1 MAPHLSKVLIF
12 LFLLTRS
19 FSTIAREP
27 EDNFSFSPR
36 LQIAY
41 FEIQKLKLDH
51 AREVIDQERRLNPS
65 NGFVAYLDNYAD
77 LHYLLI
83 SEDKKKYTELLPKED
98 FRLNTLEAMPL
109 SSPYQRLL
117 RADIHLHWAFAKMKF
132 GNEVSACWNVIKA
145 YKLLEENRAKF
156 PGFTPTLKSLGLLH
170 ILIGAVPD
178 KYSWVT
184 KILGLKGNI
193 EQGIA
198 EIRQVS
204 EQQEGIFR
212 QEAQLIDLLVHA
224 YTLQLAPE
232 KYRELKQLPVKNPDN
247 LLLHFFTTSILIKEA
262 KSEEALAVLNKA
274 PHGPEYLPFPFL
286 DLMRADILVQKGD
299 YDKATTAYLRF
310 QKNHKGANFIKDTNF
325 KLFLCKWLDNG
336 DDKTGEIYLNKIS
349 KSGSTVV
356 EADQYAQKFAEDFKA
371 RKISESQKVLFKA
384 RFANDGGYLNEAI
397 ELLQDYT
404 ENSFHSLNE
413 KAEFNYRKGRIYQ
426 KVPQVDKAIPYFERA
441 VELVHTNN
449 LYFGPAAALQLGYIY
464 REKKQKDKAAVYFKK
479 ALTYKKYEYKN
490 SIDNKARAA
499 LTEMGKQ

>member
-1 MAPHLSKVLIF
+1 M
-12 LFLLTRS
+12 
-19 FSTIAREP
+19 AREP
-27 EDNFSFSPR
+27 EDNFNFSSR

-51 AREVIDQERRLNPS
+51 ARELIDQERRLNPS
-65 NGFVAYLDNYAD
+65 NGFIAYLDNYAD

-98 FRLNTLEAMPL
+98 YRLNTLEAMPAT
-109 SSPYQRLL
+109 SPYQRLL
-117 RADIHLHWAFAKMKF
+117 RADVHLHWAFAKMKF

-145 YKLLEENRAKF
+145 YKLLEENHAKF
-156 PGFTPTLKSLGLLH
+156 PSFTPTLKSLGMLH
-170 ILIGAVPD
+170 ILIGSVPD

-184 KILGLKGNI
+184 KILGMKGNI
-193 EQGIA
+193 AQGIA

-204 EQQEGIFR
+204 EQPESIFR

-224 YTLQLAPE
+224 YTLQLTPE
-232 KYRELKQLPVKNPDN
+232 KYRELKQLPIKNPDN

-274 PHGPEYLPFPFL
+274 PNGPEYLSFPFL

-299 YDKATTAYLRF
+299 YDKATNAYLRF
-310 QKNHKGANFIKDTNF
+310 QKNHKGVNFIKDSNF
-325 KLFLCKWLDNG
+325 KLFLCKWLDG
-336 DDKTGEIYLNKIS
+336 DDKHSAEIYLDKIT

-356 EADQYAQKFAEDFKA
+356 EADQYAQKFATDFHA
-371 RKISESQKVLFKA
+371 GKIDEAQKVLFKA

-397 ELLQDYT
+397 ELLRNYN
-404 ENSFHSLNE
+404 ENSFRSLSD

-426 KVPQVDKAIPYFERA
+426 KSPQSDKAIPYFERA
-441 VELVHTNN
+441 IELVQTNS

-464 REKKQKDKAAVYFKK
+464 KEKKQKDRAAVYFKK
-479 ALTYKKYEYKN
+479 ALAYKKYEYKN

-499 LTEMGKQ
+499 LTEMEK